1 MTNDLLTDIES
12 ARDGT
17 RNLATL
23 PKAHLHLHLEAGM
36 RSDTLADLAAKYDLD
51 VPKIGNY
58 GSFTAF
64 SATYELAT
72 EVLREPD
79 DWARIADE
87 ICADQ
92 VADGAVYLE
101 ATFWAGHYRHRFHSD
116 EECWAMVMSTFNA
129 AAERHGLAIG
139 YMPAVDRV
147 KDSSK
152 EAMRL
157 AHMAVEMIPDG
168 AVSFGLHNDE
178 VGHPGTP
185 YAEAFAYAKEHGL
198 QSTPHAGELEGPHHV
213 VEAIEVLDADRILHG
228 VRSVEMPGL
237 VERIADAGICLDVC
251 PTSNLLL
258 SIVPDLASHPLPQFL
273 EAGVRCSINGDDP
286 LLFGPGLLDE
296 YVLCREQIGCTDE
309 QMAAIA
315 RSSIECG
322 GAPDSVKASAVAGID
337 AWLT

>member
-1 MTNDLLTDIES
+1 MTDQQTTTTTTTTATTRDL
-12 ARDGT
+12 A
-17 RNLATL
+17 AL

-36 RSDTLADLAAKYDLD
+36 RSTTLADLAAKYDLA

-64 SATYELAT
+64 SSTYELAT
-72 EVLREPD
+72 DVLREPD

-87 ICADQ
+87 ICADN
-92 VADGAVYLE
+92 VADGAIYLE
-101 ATFWAGHYRHRFHSD
+101 LTFWAAHYRHRFSSD
-116 EECWAMVMSTFNA
+116 EECWSLVMSTFDA
-129 AAERHGLAIG
+129 AAARHGLAVR

-147 KDSSK
+147 KDSPE

-157 AHMAVEMIPDG
+157 AHMAVDMIPDG

-178 VGHPGTP
+178 VGHPGAP
-185 YAEAFAYAKEHGL
+185 YADAFAYVKEHGL

-213 VEAIEVLDADRILHG
+213 VEAIDVLHADRILHG
-228 VRSVEMPGL
+228 IRSVEMPGL
-237 VERIADAGICLDVC
+237 VERIAELGICLDVC

-258 SIVPDLASHPLPQFL
+258 SIVPDLASHPLPQLL

-286 LLFGPGLLDE
+286 LLFGPGLLEE
-296 YVLCREQIGCTDE
+296 YVLCRKELGCTDE
-309 QMAAIA
+309 QMASIA

-322 GAPDSVKASAVAGID
+322 GAPDDVKASGVAGIE
-337 AWLT
+337 AWLS